1 MKLLTIS
8 GCYLWFLNYVLL
20 WKRYYYRKWTL
31 PKTPLKVYLFLTI
44 WKKKNKSRYFQ
55 GKCLVTA
62 SILELFQQQN
72 SSFLIQLCW
81 IDTKPGYFL
90 SLQAKSI
97 FISATDQSFHIDML
111 NAFYLCFKLI
121 ATGNYS
127 RYWLILKLYCPIF
140 IQLAVLKN
148 LNQNDFCFYFCFHT
162 GYYFLPC

>member
-1 MKLLTIS
+1 MSYFEKDITTES
-8 GCYLWFLNYVLL
+8 KHFQKHLW
-20 WKRYYYRKWTL
+20 RYIYFSQFEK
-31 PKTPLKVYLFLTI
+31 
-44 WKKKNKSRYFQ
+44 KKKNKSRYFQ
-55 GKCLVTA
+55 GKCLVTG
-62 SILELFQQQN
+62 SILELFQHQN

>member
-1 MKLLTIS
+1 MLSVISKLCPTLKKILLQKVNTSKNTSEGIFIS
-8 GCYLWFLNYVLL
+8 HN
-20 WKRYYYRKWTL
+20 
-31 PKTPLKVYLFLTI
+31 LKK
-44 WKKKNKSRYFQ
+44 KKKNKSRYFQ

-62 SILELFQQQN
+62 SILELFQHQN

>member
-1 MKLLTIS
+1 MLSVISKLCPTLKKILLQKVNTSKNTSEGIFIS
-8 GCYLWFLNYVLL
+8 HN
-20 WKRYYYRKWTL
+20 
-31 PKTPLKVYLFLTI
+31 LKE
-44 WKKKNKSRYFQ
+44 KNKSRYFQ

-90 SLQAKSI
+90 SLQAESI
-97 FISATDQSFHIDML
+97 FISTTDQSFHIDML